1 MEVNQVRD
9 FADRV
14 KKFYYYKALL
24 CEMLMGGKAGIEGDL
39 IAMPPEDYN
48 PFDNLYTDSYVIGC
62 AALDGLSSIWQ
73 PLNAPI
79 KARTSNQKR
88 FVSFLLHLKVDQ
100 DLERVSTPFLNYFL
114 ERQDIEGP
122 FRQEMKNRWINNR
135 CERESHRV
143 YCDPIIDEIKVVY
156 ENCHRH
162 SPIQPHL
169 TIENID
175 TELAKFTYA
184 ALIYKFYRCSFV
196 HEFRASQYAAFFNK
210 GKQISVRE
218 FATERIDSEKV
229 ITRDEVKPQLD
240 VGIGVLTESIRK
252 GADAVHDLI
261 LKTQCTDIPYG
272 SSDEIKVKTKTK

>member
-24 CEMLMGGKAGIEGDL
+24 CEILMGGKAGIEGEL

-73 PLNAPI
+73 ALNAPI
-79 KARTSNQKR
+79 KATTSNQNR
-88 FVSFLLHLKVDQ
+88 FVPFLLHLKVDQ

-114 ERQDIEGP
+114 ERQRIEGS

-162 SPIQPHL
+162 SPIQPHM
-169 TIENID
+169 TIKNID
-175 TELAKFTYA
+175 TVLPKFTYA

-196 HEFRASQYAAFFNK
+196 HEFRTSQYAAFFNK
-210 GKQISVRE
+210 GKQISVRK
-218 FATERIDSEKV
+218 FAADIIPSGKV
-229 ITRDEVKPQLD
+229 IPRDEIKPQLD

-252 GADAVHDLI
+252 GADTVHDLI
-261 LKTQCTDIPYG
+261 LKTQCTDIPYDSTDG
-272 SSDEIKVKTKTK
+272 IKVETK

>member
-24 CEMLMGGKAGIEGDL
+24 CEMLMGGKAGIEGNL

-48 PFDNLYTDSYVIGC
+48 PFDNLYTDSYIIGC
-62 AALDGLSSIWQ
+62 AALDALSSIWQ
-73 PLNAPI
+73 ALNAPI
-79 KARTSNQKR
+79 KARTRNQNR
-88 FVSFLLHLKVDQ
+88 FVSFLLYLKVDQ

-114 ERQDIEGP
+114 ERQRIEEP

-162 SPIQPHL
+162 SSIERQM
-169 TIENID
+169 TIKNID
-175 TELAKFTYA
+175 TVLPKFTYA

-218 FATERIDSEKV
+218 FAADIIPSGKV
-229 ITRDEVKPQLD
+229 IPRDEVKPQLD

-252 GADAVHDLI
+252 GADTVHDLI
-261 LKTQCTDIPYG
+261 LKTQCTDIPYD
-272 SSDEIKVKTKTK
+272 STDEIKVETK